1 MGKVFNITADCKPEL
16 HYMVNIDSR
25 LKKIKELIDKG
36 EYFAINRARQY
47 GKTTTLRGLS
57 RFLQKEYLVADMDF
71 QTFGDAKFKN
81 ENVFSLAFARVF
93 IRVLKRKENTFS
105 ERMQEIIREME
116 EILRRKDENFEL
128 QELFEYVSDIC
139 GAATA
144 PVVLIID
151 EVDSATNNQVF
162 LDFLSQLRAYY
173 IDRDQTPAFRSVILA
188 GVYDIKNLKM
198 KIRPGDSH
206 RRNSPWN
213 IAVKFDVDMSFSKE
227 DIAGMLREYEADWNT
242 GMDIQETAG
251 GLYAYTSGYP
261 VLVSALCK
269 ILDEELPASGRYPDK
284 KSAWTQKGLLEA
296 VRILLSEKNTLF
308 ESMINKL
315 SDYPQLKSMVKTML
329 FTGQSILYNP
339 DNEGI
344 DMAVMFGFAS
354 VADNTVRIANRI
366 FETRLYN
373 LFLSELGEG
382 GADLY
387 KESLKDKEGFVE
399 NGILNMKRVLEKFTV
414 HFHDI
419 YGDCDGDFLEEDGRK
434 YFLLY
439 LRPIINGTGNYYI
452 EARTRNL
459 RRTDVIV
466 DYNGVQYI
474 IEMKIW
480 HGEEYHRRG
489 EEQLAGY
496 LETGNPVSED
506 HAAVLQSL
514 AMLCTAAGQIPQA
527 QNCLTKAMQIYKT
540 LYSSD
545 PEMLDQK
552 QQTLMQ
558 LLREAQE
565 KKKSLHF
572 GSISHP

>member
-81 ENVFSLAFARVF
+81 ENVFSMAFARVF
-93 IRVLKRKENTFS
+93 IRVLKRKEDTFS
-105 ERMQEIIREME
+105 ERMKEIIRDME
-116 EILRRKDENFEL
+116 EILRRKDESFEL
-128 QELFEYVSDIC
+128 QELFEYISDIC

-151 EVDSATNNQVF
+151 EADSATNSQVF

-188 GVYDIKNLKM
+188 GVYDIRNLKL

-242 GMDIQETAG
+242 GMDIQKIAG
-251 GLYAYTSGYP
+251 NLYAYTSGYP
-261 VLVSALCK
+261 VLVSAMCK
-269 ILDEELPASGRYPDK
+269 IMDEELPASERYPDK

-308 ESMINKL
+308 EAMINKL

-344 DMAVMFGFAS
+344 DMAVMFGFAC
-354 VADNTVRIANRI
+354 VTDNTVRIANRI

-382 GADLY
+382 
-387 KESLKDKEGFVE
+387 
-399 NGILNMKRVLEKFTV
+399 
-414 HFHDI
+414 
-419 YGDCDGDFLEEDGRK
+419 EEDGRK

-496 LETGNPVSED
+496 LED
-506 HAAVLQSL
+506 YH
-514 AMLCTAAGQIPQA
+514 
-527 QNCLTKAMQIYKT
+527 
-540 LYSSD
+540 
-545 PEMLDQK
+545 QK
-552 QQTLMQ
+552 QGYLISFNFNKNKKPRI
-558 LLREAQE
+558 REARIKDKTIIE
-565 KKKSLHF
+565 AV
-572 GSISHP
+572 I

>member
-105 ERMQEIIREME
+105 ERMQEIFREME

-151 EVDSATNNQVF
+151 EADSATNNQVF

-188 GVYDIKNLKM
+188 GVYDIRNLKL

-269 ILDEELPASGRYPDK
+269 IMDEELPASGRYPDK

-496 LETGNPVSED
+496 LEDYHQKQGYLISFNFNKNKKPGIREVRIKKIIEKIDCLKQDRLRFIKITICPVS
-506 HAAVLQSL
+506 
-514 AMLCTAAGQIPQA
+514 I
-527 QNCLTKAMQIYKT
+527 
-540 LYSSD
+540 
-545 PEMLDQK
+545 
-552 QQTLMQ
+552 
-558 LLREAQE
+558 
-565 KKKSLHF
+565 
-572 GSISHP
+572 

>member
-81 ENVFSLAFARVF
+81 ENVFSMAFARVF
-93 IRVLKRKENTFS
+93 IRVLKRKEDTFS
-105 ERMQEIIREME
+105 ERMKEIIRDME
-116 EILRRKDENFEL
+116 EILRRKDESFEL
-128 QELFEYVSDIC
+128 QELFEYISDIC

-151 EVDSATNNQVF
+151 EADSATNNQVF

-188 GVYDIKNLKM
+188 GVYDIRNLKL

-242 GMDIQETAG
+242 GMDIQKIAG
-251 GLYAYTSGYP
+251 NLYAYTSGYP

-269 ILDEELPASGRYPDK
+269 IMDEELPASERYPDK

-344 DMAVMFGFAS
+344 DMAVMFGFAC
-354 VADNTVRIANRI
+354 VTDNTVRIANRI

-382 GADLY
+382 KEDLY
-387 KESLKDKEGFVE
+387 KESLKDKDGLVE
-399 NGILNMKRVLEKFTV
+399 NGILNMKRVLEKFIV

-452 EARTRNL
+452 EERTRNL

-496 LETGNPVSED
+496 LED
-506 HAAVLQSL
+506 YH
-514 AMLCTAAGQIPQA
+514 
-527 QNCLTKAMQIYKT
+527 
-540 LYSSD
+540 
-545 PEMLDQK
+545 QK
-552 QQTLMQ
+552 QGYLISFNFNKNKKPGI
-558 LLREAQE
+558 REVRIKDKTIIEAV
-565 KKKSLHF
+565 
-572 GSISHP
+572 I

>member
-1 MGKVFNITADCKPEL
+1 
-16 HYMVNIDSR
+16 
-25 LKKIKELIDKG
+25 
-36 EYFAINRARQY
+36 
-47 GKTTTLRGLS
+47 
-57 RFLQKEYLVADMDF
+57 
-71 QTFGDAKFKN
+71 
-81 ENVFSLAFARVF
+81 
-93 IRVLKRKENTFS
+93 
-105 ERMQEIIREME
+105 
-116 EILRRKDENFEL
+116 
-128 QELFEYVSDIC
+128 
-139 GAATA
+139 
-144 PVVLIID
+144 
-151 EVDSATNNQVF
+151 
-162 LDFLSQLRAYY
+162 
-173 IDRDQTPAFRSVILA
+173 
-188 GVYDIKNLKM
+188 
-198 KIRPGDSH
+198 
-206 RRNSPWN
+206 
-213 IAVKFDVDMSFSKE
+213 
-227 DIAGMLREYEADWNT
+227 MLREYEADWNT

-344 DMAVMFGFAS
+344 DIAVMFGFAS

-496 LETGNPVSED
+496 LED
-506 HAAVLQSL
+506 YH
-514 AMLCTAAGQIPQA
+514 
-527 QNCLTKAMQIYKT
+527 
-540 LYSSD
+540 
-545 PEMLDQK
+545 QK
-552 QQTLMQ
+552 QGYLISFNFNKNKKPGI
-558 LLREAQE
+558 REVRIKDKIIIEAV
-565 KKKSLHF
+565 
-572 GSISHP
+572 I

>member
-1 MGKVFNITADCKPEL
+1 
-16 HYMVNIDSR
+16 
-25 LKKIKELIDKG
+25 
-36 EYFAINRARQY
+36 
-47 GKTTTLRGLS
+47 
-57 RFLQKEYLVADMDF
+57 MDF

-81 ENVFSLAFARVF
+81 ENVFSMAFARVF
-93 IRVLKRKENTFS
+93 IRVLKRKEDTFS
-105 ERMQEIIREME
+105 ERMKEIIRDME
-116 EILRRKDENFEL
+116 EILRRKDESFEL
-128 QELFEYVSDIC
+128 QELFEYISDIC

-151 EVDSATNNQVF
+151 EADSATNNQVF

-188 GVYDIKNLKM
+188 GVYDIRNLKL

-269 ILDEELPASGRYPDK
+269 IMDEELPASGRYPDK

-496 LETGNPVSED
+496 LED
-506 HAAVLQSL
+506 YH
-514 AMLCTAAGQIPQA
+514 
-527 QNCLTKAMQIYKT
+527 
-540 LYSSD
+540 
-545 PEMLDQK
+545 QK
-552 QQTLMQ
+552 QGYLISFNFNKNKKPGI
-558 LLREAQE
+558 REVRIKDKIIIEAV
-565 KKKSLHF
+565 
-572 GSISHP
+572 I